1 MSENPDVPN
10 HSLQRDQK
18 ETAHIHVHELEVDCN
33 KCFKL
38 KSDILHNHE
47 ATV

>member
-1 MSENPDVPN
+1 MSENPDVAN
-10 HSLQRDQK
+10 YSLQRDQK